1 MSRGPFVLGE
11 SLLDV
16 GLLAS
21 DDDAARHDELRGI
34 LTPPEVTSDR
44 RRSNDTRD
52 AMHIGTA
59 IRYGAQGSSRGTRT
73 CSVGV
78 HSGGCPQLRP
88 QAQSTVGTP
97 QRRLSAVLR
106 ALNRHDPGGSNESCG
121 VSTFEVVRAV
131 RQFWR

>member
-1 MSRGPFVLGE
+1 MTDALLSDLTGADAGTQKRVASAAAPFPMSRGPFVLGE

-59 IRYGAQGSSRGTRT
+59 IRYGAQGVRHAGQERAPSA
-73 CSVGV
+73 C
-78 HSGGCPQLRP
+78 
-88 QAQSTVGTP
+88 TP
-97 QRRLSAVLR
+97 EDARNFVLR
-106 ALNRHDPGGSNESCG
+106 LKARSEHRNDG
-121 VSTFEVVRAV
+121 
-131 RQFWR
+131 